1 MRSDLCVLDQ
11 GTSLIYHTAYKHK
24 PGCANVQCKAEQ
36 YATLLAHVGAAKAKA
51 GLQNATLVGMTTA
64 GIDASF
70 IEAVAQRGGLRF
82 LDGISVHPYRR
93 DGPESVVSD
102 WAKLSAMIDRYAPP
116 ERRPRLV
123 SGEWGW
129 ATCASNTT
137 GAVESCN
144 GASGET
150 LTQEEQASRLV
161 RQRLVND
168 LSSVAISIWYDW
180 QDDGNDRKTGEEN
193 FGSVHSYSNSSFPA
207 GVPKTAFQAA
217 LVSSRLLRNCS
228 LEGRINATSESVY
241 LLGYHCPGVSRLVVW
256 DTQAARNFSGDV
268 HVSVT
273 GRDAMIGCDG
283 GHLFGGSLKGP
294 IPGACEAAC
303 ATDSR
308 CHSFVTWPSGFC
320 NTQTGACAH
329 PSNESANRCGSSC
342 AGAVAYS
349 LARVNRTEVVPTRL
363 AVPDGCYTVTDML
376 GAPKPAIC
384 TSQGALEMRLSSN
397 PQYLTRQQ

>member
-1 MRSDLCVLDQ
+1 
-11 GTSLIYHTAYKHK
+11 
-24 PGCANVQCKAEQ
+24 
-36 YATLLAHVGAAKAKA
+36 
-51 GLQNATLVGMTTA
+51 MTTA

-70 IEAVAQRGGLRF
+70 IKAVAQRGGLRF

-168 LSSVAISIWYDW
+168 LASVALSIWYDW

-228 LEGRINATSESVY
+228 LEGRINATSESV
-241 LLGYHCPGVSRLVVW
+241 
-256 DTQAARNFSGDV
+256 
-268 HVSVT
+268 
-273 GRDAMIGCDG
+273 
-283 GHLFGGSLKGP
+283 
-294 IPGACEAAC
+294 
-303 ATDSR
+303 
-308 CHSFVTWPSGFC
+308 
-320 NTQTGACAH
+320 
-329 PSNESANRCGSSC
+329 
-342 AGAVAYS
+342 
-349 LARVNRTEVVPTRL
+349 
-363 AVPDGCYTVTDML
+363 
-376 GAPKPAIC
+376 
-384 TSQGALEMRLSSN
+384 
-397 PQYLTRQQ
+397 